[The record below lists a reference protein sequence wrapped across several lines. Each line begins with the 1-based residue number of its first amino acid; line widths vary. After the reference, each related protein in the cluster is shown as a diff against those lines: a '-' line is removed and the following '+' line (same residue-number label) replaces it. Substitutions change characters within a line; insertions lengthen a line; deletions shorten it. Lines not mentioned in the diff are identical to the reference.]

1 MNSKLMSLLSLCR
14 KAGKLVTGFDEVRQA
29 IWCSEAKLII
39 LSCDLSPKRAED
51 IEYTA
56 GSVSP
61 AVKVV
66 RSSHTMDELMQ
77 VLGRRTGIIA
87 VTERGLA
94 DSVEAA
100 CSQTREGAD
109 IL

>member
-1 MNSKLMSLLSLCR
+1 MNSRLMSLLSLCR

-29 IWCSEAKLII
+29 IWGAEAKVIVLA
-39 LSCDLSPKRAED
+39 SDLSPKRAED

-56 GSVSP
+56 RSERP
-61 AVKVV
+61 PVKVV
-66 RSSHTMDELMQ
+66 YTTHTMDELMQ

-87 VTERGLA
+87 VTEKGLA

-100 CSQTREGAD
+100 CSQTPN
-109 IL
+109 